1 MSLRRRH
8 FLQAAGLALVPLA
21 ATTSALAQA
30 PWPARQV
37 TIVVSY
43 PAGGDTDLVARAIAE
58 KLSPRLKVPVLV
70 DNRPGAAGTV
80 GNTYVSKAP
89 ADGYTLLL
97 TPKTFTTAQMV
108 LKLPPGA
115 GYDVLN
121 GFDPIVTAAYQPL
134 ILVAN
139 PQAGYK
145 TVPEMVA
152 AAKGGKNVTYASP
165 GSGSPMHI
173 VGEWLNR
180 EAGVKMQHVPYK
192 GIAPSVT
199 DVVAGHVN
207 TAWLTPGVVSQYV
220 QDKRLVP
227 LAIADAKRSPLVP
240 TVPTLVEA
248 GYKDIVNTSWMG
260 LFAPKGTPPQVLATL
275 NSHVNEILK
284 MPDVAEKIIA
294 VGSTPGGG
302 TPELLGKLNADEFKV
317 MGKVIKDLAIT
328 AD

>member
-1 MSLRRRH
+1 MRLRRRH
-8 FLQAAGLALVPLA
+8 LLQAASLALVPLA
-21 ATTSALAQA
+21 TTTAFAQA
-30 PWPARQV
+30 PWPGKQV

-108 LKLPPGA
+108 LKLPAGA

-121 GFDPIVTAAYQPL
+121 GFDPVVTTAYQPL

-139 PQAGYK
+139 PAAGYK

-152 AAKGGKNVTYASP
+152 AAKGGKNVSYASP

-173 VGEWLNR
+173 VGEWLNH

-227 LAIADAKRSPLVP
+227 LAIADARRSPLVP
-240 TVPTLVEA
+240 NVPTLVEA

-260 LFAPKGTPPQVLATL
+260 LFAPKGTPAPIIAAL
-275 NSHVNEILK
+275 NGHVNEILK
-284 MPDVAEKIIA
+284 MPDVAEKIVA

-302 TPELLGKLNADEFKV
+302 TPDLLGKLNADEYRV